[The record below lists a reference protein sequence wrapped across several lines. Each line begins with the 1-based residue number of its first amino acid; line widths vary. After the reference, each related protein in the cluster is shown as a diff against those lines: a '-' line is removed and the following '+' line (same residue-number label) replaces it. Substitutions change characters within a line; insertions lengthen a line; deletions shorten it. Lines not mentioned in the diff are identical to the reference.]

1 MQLCSLHIR
10 SVCVVLFIFEAILA
24 RHQTSDFLRRLF
36 IYSYWSLTCSYVCST
51 LVEGGMYIG
60 GIWPANTRRMGK
72 MFLWLLFV
80 LNALNWI
87 PLAMLYLYCMCK
99 KEFWMRARNVWGFL
113 VSAPSTRFLV
123 RGKICVLHRHHHRI
137 IWILLHTIL
146 TGMRKKLM
154 LTSHQSWHWPPL
166 WGDLAIIRL
175 RDPTSRWSY
184 SPFGD
189 VINTGEHQRSLHCG
203 LGPNAP

>member
-1 MQLCSLHIR
+1 MNNADFGVFYAVMQPAYSQC
-10 SVCVVLFIFEAILA
+10 VCVVLFIFEAILA

-60 GIWPANTRRMGK
+60 GIWPAYTRRMGK

-154 LTSHQSWHWPPL
+154 LTSHGIGPL
-166 WGDLAIIRL
+166 L
-175 RDPTSRWSY
+175 RGPRNY
-184 SPFGD
+184 SP
-189 VINTGEHQRSLHCG
+189 E
-203 LGPNAP
+203 GPNI